1 MTLSTLNR
9 ASHWRASAA
18 ALVAIAT
25 LSGCATNNPRD
36 PLEPYNRAMFKVNDT
51 IDQAALKPAATAY
64 KKVLPSFVQ
73 TGVSNFFG
81 NLSDIWTGANNLMQG
96 KGEQGMSDWTR
107 VALNSTFGIGGLFD
121 IASEAGLK
129 KHNEDFG
136 QTLGYWGMPS
146 GPYLMLPLLGPS
158 TVRDTAGLPVDMA
171 ANGWSYVDPVSTR
184 NIGTAV
190 RVVDARANLLD
201 ASNLLEGAA
210 LDRYEFI
217 RDGFLQRRQSQVFD
231 GETSRKALKEANDGP
246 TDAKGIRAAYAD
258 DDAAP
263 APASTAAPA
272 AETTPTAPAPTPAAA
287 PAKQNPG
294 DAPGESTGETAAA
307 SAVSSETPSK

>member
-1 MTLSTLNR
+1 MTFATPNR
-9 ASHWRASAA
+9 ASTWRASAA

-36 PLEPYNRAMFKVNDT
+36 PLEPFNRTMFKVNDT
-51 IDQAALKPAATAY
+51 IDQVALKPAATAY

-73 TGVSNFFG
+73 TGVNNFFG
-81 NLSDIWTGANNLMQG
+81 NLSDVWTGANNLMQG

-136 QTLGYWGMPS
+136 QTLGYWGVPS

-158 TVRDTAGLPVDMA
+158 TVRDTGGLPVDMA
-171 ANGWSYVDPVSTR
+171 ANGWSYVDPSSTR
-184 NIGTAV
+184 NIGTAI
-190 RVVDARANLLD
+190 RVIDVRANLLD
-201 ASNLLEGAA
+201 ASNLMEEAA

-217 RDGFLQRRQSQVFD
+217 RDGYLQRRQSQVFD
-231 GETSRKALKEANDGP
+231 GESSRKALKEANEGP
-246 TDAKGIRAAYAD
+246 ADARSIRAAYAD
-258 DDAAP
+258 DAPATDAA
-263 APASTAAPA
+263 AAA
-272 AETTPTAPAPTPAAA
+272 PTAPAPTPAA
-287 PAKQNPG
+287 P
-294 DAPGESTGETAAA
+294 
-307 SAVSSETPSK
+307 AVSSETPSK

>member
-1 MTLSTLNR
+1 MTFMKPNR
-9 ASHWRASAA
+9 APNWRVSAA

-51 IDQAALKPAATAY
+51 IDQVALKPAATAY

-73 TGVSNFFG
+73 TGVNNFFG
-81 NLSDIWTGANNLMQG
+81 NLSDVWTGANNLMQG

-136 QTLGYWGMPS
+136 QTLGYWGVPS
-146 GPYLMLPLLGPS
+146 GPYVMLPLLGPS
-158 TVRDTAGLPVDMA
+158 TVRDTAALPLDMSA
-171 ANGWSYVDPVSTR
+171 DPWNNYNNVGYR
-184 NIGTAV
+184 NVGTV
-190 RVVDARANLLD
+190 TRVVDQRAVLLD
-201 ASNLLEGAA
+201 ASNLMEEAA

-217 RDGFLQRRQSQVFD
+217 RDGYLQRRQSKIFD
-231 GETSRKALKEANDGP
+231 GENSRKEAQAEAAAP
-246 TDAKGIRAAYAD
+246 DAASIKAAYAD
-258 DDAAP
+258 EPTPTPAP
-263 APASTAAPA
+263 APAAAAATATGNEVQPASTKPA
-272 AETTPTAPAPTPAAA
+272 A
-287 PAKQNPG
+287 Q
-294 DAPGESTGETAAA
+294 
-307 SAVSSETPSK
+307 

>member
-1 MTLSTLNR
+1 MTFMKPNR
-9 ASHWRASAA
+9 APTWRASAA

-36 PLEPYNRAMFKVNDT
+36 PLEPFNRTMFKVNDT
-51 IDQAALKPAATAY
+51 IDQVALKPAATAY

-73 TGVSNFFG
+73 TGVNNFFG
-81 NLSDIWTGANNLMQG
+81 NLSDVWTGANNLMQG

-136 QTLGYWGMPS
+136 QTLGYWGVPS
-146 GPYLMLPLLGPS
+146 GPYVMLPLLGPS
-158 TVRDTAGLPVDMA
+158 TVRDTGGLPVDMA
-171 ANGWSYVDPVSTR
+171 ANGWSYVDPSSTR

-190 RVVDARANLLD
+190 RVIDARANLLD
-201 ASNLLEGAA
+201 ASNLMEEAA

-217 RDGFLQRRQSQVFD
+217 RDGYLQRRQSQVFD
-231 GETSRKALKEANDGP
+231 GESSRKALKAANEP
-246 TDAKGIRAAYAD
+246 ADAKSIRAAYAD
-258 DDAAP
+258 D
-263 APASTAAPA
+263 APA
-272 AETTPTAPAPTPAAA
+272 ADTAPAAATPTAPAPTPAA
-287 PAKQNPG
+287 P
-294 DAPGESTGETAAA
+294 
-307 SAVSSETPSK
+307 AVSSETPSK

>member
-1 MTLSTLNR
+1 MTFMKPNR
-9 ASHWRASAA
+9 APTWRVSAA

-36 PLEPYNRAMFKVNDT
+36 PLEPFNRTMFKVNDT
-51 IDQAALKPAATAY
+51 IDQVALKPAATAY

-73 TGVSNFFG
+73 TGVNNFFG
-81 NLSDIWTGANNLMQG
+81 NLSDVWTGANNLMQG

-136 QTLGYWGMPS
+136 QTLGYWGVPS

-158 TVRDTAGLPVDMA
+158 TVRDTSGLPVDMA
-171 ANGWSYVDPVSTR
+171 ANGWSYVDPSSTR

-190 RVVDARANLLD
+190 RVIDVRANLLD
-201 ASNLLEGAA
+201 ASNLMEGAA

-217 RDGFLQRRQSQVFD
+217 RDGYLQRRQSQVFD
-231 GETSRKALKEANDGP
+231 GESSRKALKEANEGP
-246 TDAKGIRAAYAD
+246 ADAKSIRAAYAD
-258 DDAAP
+258 DAP
-263 APASTAAPA
+263 ATDAPA
-272 AETTPTAPAPTPAAA
+272 ATPTAPAPTPAPEAA
-287 PAKQNPG
+287 PA
-294 DAPGESTGETAAA
+294 AP
-307 SAVSSETPSK
+307 AVSSETPSK